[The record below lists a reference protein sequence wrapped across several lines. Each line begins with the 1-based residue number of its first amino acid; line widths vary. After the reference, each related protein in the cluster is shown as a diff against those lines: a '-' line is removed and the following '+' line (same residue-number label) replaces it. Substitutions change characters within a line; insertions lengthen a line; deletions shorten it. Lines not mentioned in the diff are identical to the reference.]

1 MSSPVKKEP
10 SEKDTQELLEY
21 LRQEM
26 GLQSKDD
33 VIHAL
38 ARQAYHRAT
47 ILCPRCGHHAR
58 QTDKDKAECTACM
71 APLKLAEAFLV
82 ALEKK

>member
-1 MSSPVKKEP
+1 MATNENIPTDKE
-10 SEKDTQELLEY
+10 TNELLEE
-21 LRQEM
+21 LKKEL
-26 GLQSKDD
+26 GLQSTEE
-33 VIHAL
+33 VIRAL

-58 QTDKDKAECTACM
+58 QTDSDKAQCTSCM